1 MTQPATPPHQTLRV
15 AHVMAGAATGGAE
28 LFFERLCTAQ
38 AASGLSVLPI
48 IRREPARA
56 ARMQAE
62 GAPPTQLR
70 FGGLL
75 DLATRPRLRS
85 ALNTFAPRVTV
96 AWMNRAAR
104 FTPKGPWVLA
114 GRLGGFYDLSYYKRC
129 DHLIGN
135 THGLVSWMKQEG
147 WPAHRVHYLPNFATD
162 LAPTPPH
169 RPAGVPEGAP
179 FVLALGRLHTNKA
192 FDVLIRAMRFLPGV
206 WLVICGEGPER
217 TALETLAKQEGVAE
231 RVLMPGWSIQPGGL
245 IKACSVLV
253 CPSRHEPLGNVVI
266 EGFSANKPV
275 VAAASQGPTELIRS
289 GENGLLAPK
298 EDAQALAHHIGT
310 VLEDPN
316 LAARLAAAGRADYT
330 HTFAPAPV
338 LAAWQTFLSTVEHA

>member
-1 MTQPATPPHQTLRV
+1 
-15 AHVMAGAATGGAE
+15 
-28 LFFERLCTAQ
+28 
-38 AASGLSVLPI
+38 
-48 IRREPARA
+48 
-56 ARMQAE
+56 
-62 GAPPTQLR
+62 
-70 FGGLL
+70 
-75 DLATRPRLRS
+75 
-85 ALNTFAPRVTV
+85 
-96 AWMNRAAR
+96 
-104 FTPKGPWVLA
+104 
-114 GRLGGFYDLSYYKRC
+114 
-129 DHLIGN
+129 
-135 THGLVSWMKQEG
+135 
-147 WPAHRVHYLPNFATD
+147 
-162 LAPTPPH
+162 H

-231 RVLMPGWSIQPGGL
+231 RVLMPGWSTQPGGL